1 MKRFIIILTLSLSIV
16 FTQSTKKKKR
26 GKNKVIKNEISSII
40 QDASESVPRRISY
53 QGLITKADGSPTED
67 GSYEILFKLY
77 GSVDGGDPVWSENL
91 EVTVSNGIISTML
104 GNVNPFTAIPNEAF
118 LELTVDG
125 STLSPRQSMT
135 SVFYSVLSDTSNYAR
150 TADYDELINLPNL
163 DVYVLKDSLESYTT
177 SDALFDTL
185 SSYQKLDSNLTDLV
199 EDGIL
204 SASKVEFGIT
214 SEGTSGQSWVS
225 DGEGSGEWGI
235 PSAIEADDIIAGDSN
250 INIQTTSGGINID
263 PEDGS
268 SILLDSTIVISSGS
282 IGTIEDSDLIELS
295 IDTLKV
301 QGTVVANSVS
311 GSAVLDEDNMASD
324 SDIKLA
330 SQQSIKAYVDDKL
343 NTGSSLETI
352 SDLELAD
359 GNFIVADGES
369 WTVESE
375 ATARTSL
382 GLGNIATQNLENINI
397 DGGNI
402 DGAEIGLNNPATGN
416 FSNIDVEEAAS
427 IANLNISNGE
437 IAIED
442 ESGTISFGD
451 ENLVTTGTAT
461 VGSGSTIGNLV
472 LEDGSITDSGGNI
485 SFGDENLSTTGTLTA
500 GISSFS
506 SATTV
511 GDLTLSDGSI
521 TDESGNISFGNENLS
536 TTGTL
541 NAGVSAFESGSEV
554 GDVTIANGSITSGSD
569 AISFG
574 NDALSTTGTL
584 SAGVSSLSSG
594 SNVGNLTLS
603 NGSITDSD
611 GSISFGD
618 ENLSTT
624 GTLSAGVSSL
634 SSGSNIGDLT
644 LSNGSITDSDGS
656 ISFGDENLSTTGTLS
671 AGVSSLSSGSNI
683 GDLTLSNGS
692 ITDSDGSISFGDE
705 NLSTTGSITASSF
718 SGDGSNITGV
728 QATSTGVLTG
738 TSPIILEGETDN
750 DFETTISLDDP
761 TADRTITF
769 PNVTGTVI
777 TTANDNEIDAVGT
790 VTSGIW
796 QGTEVVDAYVAD
808 DLTIVSTGTVLAEQ
822 LTTTDDLTVEDE
834 ASIDGTMTLSTGSI
848 TDLSGSISFGDENL
862 STSGT

>member
-16 FTQSTKKKKR
+16 FTQSTKKNKR
-26 GKNKVIKNEISSII
+26 SKNKVVKNEISSII

-77 GSVDGGDPVWSENL
+77 GSADGGDPVWSENL
-91 EVTVSNGIISTML
+91 EVTVNNGIISTML

-135 SVFYSVLSDTSNYAR
+135 SVFYSVLSDTSNFAR

-185 SSYQKLDSNLTDLV
+185 STFQQLDSNLTDLV

-235 PSAIEADDIIAGDSN
+235 PSAIKADDIMAGDSS

-263 PEDGS
+263 PENGS
-268 SILLDSTIVISSGS
+268 SILLDSTIVISSGL
-282 IGTIEDSDLIELS
+282 IGTTEDSDLIELS

-301 QGTVVANSVS
+301 QGTVVASSLS
-311 GSAVLDEDNMASD
+311 GSAVLDEDDMASD

-352 SDLELAD
+352 SELELTD

-369 WTVESE
+369 WTVESDS
-375 ATARTSL
+375 TARASL

-402 DGAEIGLNNPATGN
+402 DGVEIGLNNPATGN
-416 FSNIDVEEAAS
+416 FSNIDVA
-427 IANLNISNGE
+427 
-437 IAIED
+437 
-442 ESGTISFGD
+442 
-451 ENLVTTGTAT
+451 
-461 VGSGSTIGNLV
+461 GS
-472 LEDGSITDSGGNI
+472 
-485 SFGDENLSTTGTLTA
+485 LTA

-511 GDLTLSDGSI
+511 GDLTLSDGSV

-541 NAGVSAFESGSEV
+541 SAGVSTFESGSQV
-554 GDVTIANGSITSGSD
+554 GDVTIANGSISSVSD

-611 GSISFGD
+611 GNISFGD

-624 GTLSAGVSSL
+624 GTLSAGVSSF
-634 SSGSNIGDLT
+634 SSGSNVGNLT
-644 LSNGSITDSDGS
+644 LSNGSITDSDGN
-656 ISFGDENLSTTGTLS
+656 ISFGDDPLS
-671 AGVSSLSSGSNI
+671 AGVR
-683 GDLTLSNGS
+683 
-692 ITDSDGSISFGDE
+692 
-705 NLSTTGSITASSF
+705 
-718 SGDGSNITGV
+718 
-728 QATSTGVLTG
+728 VLMLG
-738 TSPIILEGETDN
+738 FNFIQRIDN
-750 DFETTISLDDP
+750 
-761 TADRTITF
+761 
-769 PNVTGTVI
+769 
-777 TTANDNEIDAVGT
+777 
-790 VTSGIW
+790 
-796 QGTEVVDAYVAD
+796 
-808 DLTIVSTGTVLAEQ
+808 
-822 LTTTDDLTVEDE
+822 
-834 ASIDGTMTLSTGSI
+834 
-848 TDLSGSISFGDENL
+848 
-862 STSGT
+862 